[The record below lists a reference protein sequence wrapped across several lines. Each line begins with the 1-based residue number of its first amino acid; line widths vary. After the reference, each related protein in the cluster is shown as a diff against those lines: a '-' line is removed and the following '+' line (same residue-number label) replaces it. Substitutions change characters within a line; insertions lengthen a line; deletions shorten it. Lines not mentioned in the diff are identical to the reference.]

1 MYHSEKIPRGGLLH
15 KAYRAILPILI
26 TVWGTIRELKKG
38 AGRELVGSGAT
49 KQIWDDALE
58 FEAYMRSHADL
69 DVYTLQ
75 GEVPETMM
83 FGGTSYVIQLCEHG
97 FYDWVMFRDELILY
111 PDKNLLL
118 GRYLGPA
125 INVGPEMTA
134 KIMKAKV

>member
-1 MYHSEKIPRGGLLH
+1 
-15 KAYRAILPILI
+15 
-26 TVWGTIRELKKG
+26 
-38 AGRELVGSGAT
+38 
-49 KQIWDDALE
+49 
-58 FEAYMRSHADL
+58 MRSHADL